1 MSTTTGG
8 EARGLRR
15 LGALALA
22 VAVAMSIQAC
32 SSVPRRLA
40 PPQANLLSLSVLEA
54 RPDGQLF
61 ELRLELVNPN
71 SAEIPVVRMDFDL
84 RLSGE
89 GRLIGEYTV
98 PFTLPGLGSHT
109 LSVEIF
115 SAIVSS
121 VSRLMA
127 FTQGPNNE
135 LGYDFHGELVLN
147 AALRDP
153 IVVSQ
158 RGQVPLIIAIEDR

>member
-1 MSTTTGG
+1 MWIQAWALVRRRLDAPQCSL
-8 EARGLRR
+8 RGLGVREATTD
-15 LGALALA
+15 GALF
-22 VAVAMSIQAC
+22 V
-32 SSVPRRLA
+32 
-40 PPQANLLSLSVLEA
+40 
-54 RPDGQLF
+54 
-61 ELRLELVNPN
+61 LRLELVNHN
-71 SAEIPVVRMDFDL
+71 SGEIPVVRMDFDL
-84 RLSGE
+84 RLGGE

-135 LGYDFHGELVLN
+135 LAYDFHGELVLN
-147 AALRDP
+147 ASLRDP
-153 IVVSQ
+153 IAVSQ
-158 RGQVPLIIAIEDR
+158 RGQVPLIIAIEGR